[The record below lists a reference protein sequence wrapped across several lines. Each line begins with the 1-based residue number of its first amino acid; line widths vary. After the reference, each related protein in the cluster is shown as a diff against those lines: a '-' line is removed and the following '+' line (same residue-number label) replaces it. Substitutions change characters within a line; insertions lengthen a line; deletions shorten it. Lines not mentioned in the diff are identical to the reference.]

1 MKMSFAAVA
10 AVLLLC
16 ATGFFAQVAQPSPQD
31 LQQQIQALQAQ
42 MQAMARDYQ
51 AKLDELQK
59 QLEALKSQQQASGA
73 PPSQG
78 GVPQYE
84 GTAPPLPAS
93 ATGAN
98 ALANP
103 AISLIPDMIASGGND
118 PYWLGQPNAYMREVE
133 IAFSAAID
141 PYANAF
147 AALSLE
153 DGQLNVEEG
162 YAAFPALW
170 GGFSAKLGKFKA
182 DFGKNNQ
189 MHSHTWFQADQPLAL
204 REILGEEGFSDT
216 GLSLSHL
223 LPTPW
228 TSDITVEVT
237 SGRADL
243 FGGSRSSLAY
253 LAAWRNYWDLT
264 DNSNLE
270 AQLSLS
276 AGKNAQNGTT
286 KLGNLSVTYRYKPI
300 GNRRES
306 FIWRTEYLRKD
317 VDFEN
322 VVTPDDPSQPSYLV
336 EGADRWKG
344 AFSYVDW
351 QFARGWFLGTRG
363 DWVRH
368 PDGGNDSGGALV
380 LTWFPSEFQKFRLQ
394 YARTN
399 YAGIGM
405 RDAVVFEYGFAI
417 GPHGA
422 HPF

>member
-1 MKMSFAAVA
+1 MKTSLLATVA
-10 AVLLLC
+10 ALFLC
-16 ATGFFAQVAQPSPQD
+16 ATGLRAQVAPPNAEDIQK
-31 LQQQIQALQAQ
+31 QIQALQAQ
-42 MQAMARDYQ
+42 MQAMAKDYQ
-51 AKLDELQK
+51 ARLDALQA
-59 QLEALKSQQQASGA
+59 QLDAIKAQEQVPAASANQAGA
-73 PPSQG
+73 PQYQG
-78 GVPQYE
+78 TV
-84 GTAPPLPAS
+84 PPLPAS
-93 ATGAN
+93 ATGAD

-133 IAFSAAID
+133 AAFSAAID
-141 PYANAF
+141 PYASAF

-153 DGQLNVEEG
+153 DGQLKVEEG
-162 YAAFPALW
+162 YAAFPALR

-216 GLSLSHL
+216 GLSLSHI

-228 TSDITVEVT
+228 TSDVTVEVT
-237 SGRADL
+237 SGRNGI

-264 DNSNLE
+264 DDANLE

-276 AGKNAQNGTT
+276 AGRNAQNGTT
-286 KLGNLSVTYRYKPI
+286 KLGDISVTYRYKPI

-317 VDFEN
+317 VGFEN
-322 VVTPDDPSQPSYLV
+322 DVASENPLQPSYLV

-344 AFSYVDW
+344 AFSFVDW
-351 QFARGWFLGTRG
+351 QFTRGWFLGARG

-368 PDGGNDSGGALV
+368 PYGGNDSGGALV
-380 LTWFPSEFQKFRLQ
+380 VTYFPSEFQKFRLQ

-399 YAGIGM
+399 YAGMGM